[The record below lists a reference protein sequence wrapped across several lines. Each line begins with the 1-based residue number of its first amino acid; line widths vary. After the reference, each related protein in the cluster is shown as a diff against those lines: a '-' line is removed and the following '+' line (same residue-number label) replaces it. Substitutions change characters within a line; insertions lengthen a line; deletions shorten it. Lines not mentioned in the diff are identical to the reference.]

1 MKPLVLKVRLWLSIL
16 HREKKRGDNMKIAL
30 IITSCYLLGSIP
42 FGYIVGKLFKKI
54 DIREFGSG
62 NIGTAN
68 AFRILGPTLAS
79 LVLIGDVGK
88 GIFSIYLVQYLNID
102 NLLILTIA
110 GLAVICGHDWSL
122 FLGFKGGKGI
132 ATTFGVVFALNPT
145 ISILALVVWG
155 VVLITTRYV
164 SLSSILAVISIFI
177 FTILFKQPYEYII
190 FSAIILIIGIF
201 KHKENIE
208 RLKSKKERKIGEKVK
223 ID

>member
-16 HREKKRGDNMKIAL
+16 HREKRRGDNMKIAL
-30 IITSCYLLGSIP
+30 IIISCYLLGSIP

-79 LVLIGDVGK
+79 LVLIGDIGK

-145 ISILALVVWG
+145 ISILALIVWG
-155 VVLITTRYV
+155 VVVITTRYV